1 MFVNQLPLELLLME
15 QCGDGVFLLAAGV
28 PASACTCDMDVV
40 LLLEDA
46 LADRELDLHVRR

>member
-1 MFVNQLPLELLLME
+1 ME
-15 QCGDGVFLLAAGV
+15 QCGDRIFLHAAGV